1 MLEGNQE
8 SIDFI
13 RALYPNFKITGL
25 PKASGQRS
33 VYFGTFEGC
42 SETEP
47 ENCDQW
53 GDVVLKMSSVTSRTT
68 VSYMEKEVEVLNQI
82 RNQSFPQL
90 FFHESITLHP
100 ETDEPLNPIKFISIE
115 QRVDAQPL
123 ANLMDC
129 YKDES
134 SVISFLEK
142 ILNAMNCL
150 WGHPQKLVHRDLK
163 PDNILVKADG
173 SLVII
178 DLGLLRQEGASG
190 VTYSF
195 CDFGPCTP
203 AYASPEQAKNAKR
216 DISFKSD
223 LFSIGIICY
232 QMLSGEH
239 PFMIPGDTNFNDEVL
254 DRVCSHIPDALYLKG
269 VDRDLANIIE
279 KMMSK
284 EPYLRYRVPSKIINE
299 LNAIKGRV

>member
-1 MLEGNQE
+1 
-8 SIDFI
+8 
-13 RALYPNFKITGL
+13 
-25 PKASGQRS
+25 
-33 VYFGTFEGC
+33 
-42 SETEP
+42 
-47 ENCDQW
+47 
-53 GDVVLKMSSVTSRTT
+53 
-68 VSYMEKEVEVLNQI
+68 
-82 RNQSFPQL
+82 
-90 FFHESITLHP
+90 
-100 ETDEPLNPIKFISIE
+100 
-115 QRVDAQPL
+115 
-123 ANLMDC
+123 
-129 YKDES
+129 
-134 SVISFLEK
+134 
-142 ILNAMNCL
+142 MN
-150 WGHPQKLVHRDLK
+150 RY
-163 PDNILVKADG
+163 
-173 SLVII
+173 LVII

-269 VDRDLANIIE
+269 VNRDLSNIIE